1 MYLFKLAVNL
11 VFREA
16 LKMNL
21 VQPIRDKAKI
31 DEIKLILLHKN
42 YRDYFMFEMG
52 INTGLR
58 ISDLLPLRVCDVR
71 KQDYIILKEKK
82 TGKQKRF
89 PINNDLMAEIL
100 EYTKTMTDN
109 DYLFP
114 SQKGGHLERVRAY
127 EILKEA
133 GDKAGIGEIG
143 THTMRKTFGYH
154 FYKKHKDVAML
165 QKIFNHSAPSV
176 TLRYIGIEQDEI
188 DEVLKDF
195 SL

>member
-1 MYLFKLAVNL
+1 
-11 VFREA
+11 
-16 LKMNL
+16 MNFM
-21 VQPIRDKAKI
+21 QPIRDKEKI
-31 DEIKLILLHKN
+31 AELKTILLHSS
-42 YRDYFMFEMG
+42 YRDYFMFVMG

-58 ISDLLPLRVCDVR
+58 ISDLLPLRVLDVR
-71 KQDYIILKEKK
+71 GQDYIMLKEKK
-82 TGKQKRF
+82 TSKSKRF
-89 PINNDLMAEIL
+89 LINNDLKNEIN
-100 EYTKTMTDN
+100 EYTKTMNDY

-133 GDKAGIGEIG
+133 GNAAGIGEIG

-176 TLRYIGIEQDEI
+176 TLRYIGIDQDQI
-188 DEVLKDF
+188 DEALNNF